1 MQLDGERRRAEE
13 AGARM
18 ASLVDA
24 GLSLSRE
31 LRLDDLLARIV
42 QAAREVVGARYA
54 ALGVLDADRTELVEF
69 VTAGLDQAERE
80 AIGDLP
86 RGRGL
91 LGALIRDARPLRLER
106 ISDDPRS
113 VGFPANHPPMESF
126 LGVPVGF
133 RGEVYGNLYLTDK
146 LGGPFTEEDQQI
158 ALTLASQAAVAVDN
172 VRRLELERRRADELE
187 SVQEVARAVLTTL
200 DVDSLLPLVARRARR
215 LTGAQTVGVAVS
227 GGDDLVFRYAH
238 GVNALTLE
246 GTRVPPEMGAVRS
259 ELERTLGV
267 TAVEA
272 CALELD
278 DAIVGALVAVGS
290 RPFDDDARRLLAT
303 FSSHVALALANAR
316 AVGDKLRA
324 GGGGGA
330 ARGRRRAGAGGRRG
344 RAARDRGPGRGA
356 RAPRPG
362 AARRGRPGPDGARR
376 APAGAGG
383 RRAGEAL
390 CGTGWPSC
398 AARSARP
405 RRPCASWPRASGPP
419 RSRRAGS
426 RAPSRSRRSA
436 CGPAADMEVDVDLR
450 GLDADLP
457 EDVQI
462 ALFRVVQEALTN
474 VVRHSEAASVS
485 IVADR
490 AGVARA
496 AGGRRRRPRL
506 RHLGA
511 DRAPRPRGHP
521 RARRAAGR
529 GAAGGV
535 VARRRDRRRG
545 RPAARVTGPIRIL
558 LVDDHAVLRSGL
570 RLLLERE
577 EGLEPVGE
585 AGTAEDAVRSLPRLQ
600 PDVVVIDVEM
610 PGIGGIDGAERIR
623 ERAPGVRI
631 LVLSMHDRPQDVRRA
646 FDAGA
651 DGYLPKAAADEDL
664 VRAIRAVA
672 AGERYVHPS
681 LGAALAAPPS
691 AGPIEE
697 LSEREREVL
706 RLLALGHTNQ
716 EIAEQLIVSV
726 RTVESH
732 RAHVMTKLR
741 VSTRAGLVRAALDAG
756 LMAEDG

>member
-1 MQLDGERRRAEE
+1 MVLPPDGPPDTRAKGGAASDDFELLRLTAEIIGLDAAAVVVLDDHGAVVRTSWPVDRGGLELPDLSVDGLTDFLETIGGSPGGRHLSAPLDAEGRLEGVLCGIAATDEPEHEAGRTLALLAGLVGSQVQLHGERRRAEV

-69 VTAGLDQAERE
+69 VTAGLDHAERE

-113 VGFPANHPPMESF
+113 VGFPANHPPMQSF

-146 LGGPFTEEDQQI
+146 VGGPFTEEDEQI

-200 DVDSLLPLVARRARR
+200 DVNSLLPLVARRARR
-215 LTGAQTVGVAVS
+215 LTGAQTVGVAVGS
-227 GGDDLVFRYAH
+227 GDDLVFRYAH

-246 GTRVPPEMGAVRS
+246 GTHVQPEMGAVRS

-316 AVGDKLRA
+316 AVGDKLRRVEEEA
-324 GGGGGA
+324 RREAAA
-330 ARGRRRAGAGGRRG
+330 ARERAAGESVRRAIEAQDAERARLARELHDEAGQALTALAVHL
-344 RAARDRGPGRGA
+344 RALEGDVPEGPLRDRVAELRGQVGSA
-356 RAPRPG
+356 TTALRELATRLRPS
-362 AARRGRPGPDGARR
+362 ALQE
-376 APAGAGG
+376 GG
-383 RRAGEAL
+383 LA
-390 CGTGWPSC
+390 
-398 AARSARP
+398 SAIQEQAERV
-405 RRPCASWPRASGPP
+405 RAS
-419 RSRRAGS
+419 AG
-426 RAPSRSRRSA
+426 
-436 CGPAADMEVDVDLR
+436 MQVDVDLR

-474 VVRHSEAASVS
+474 VVRHSEATSVS
-485 IVADR
+485 IVATAQGSR
-490 AGVARA
+490 V
-496 AGGRRRRPRL
+496 RL
-506 RHLGA
+506 A
-511 DRAPRPRGHP
+511 VDDD
-521 RARRAAGR
+521 GR
-529 GAAGGV
+529 GFDTSAPTERLGLAG
-535 VARRRDRRRG
+535 
-545 RPAARVTGPIRIL
+545 
-558 LVDDHAVLRSGL
+558 
-570 RLLLERE
+570 
-577 EGLEPVGE
+577 
-585 AGTAEDAVRSLPRLQ
+585 
-600 PDVVVIDVEM
+600 
-610 PGIGGIDGAERIR
+610 IR
-623 ERAPGVRI
+623 ERVELLGGELRVESSPG
-631 LVLSMHDRPQDVRRA
+631 
-646 FDAGA
+646 G
-651 DGYLPKAAADEDL
+651 GT
-664 VRAIRAVA
+664 AV
-672 AGERYVHPS
+672 V
-681 LGAALAAPPS
+681 
-691 AGPIEE
+691 
-697 LSEREREVL
+697 VDL
-706 RLLALGHTNQ
+706 RLG
-716 EIAEQLIVSV
+716 
-726 RTVESH
+726 
-732 RAHVMTKLR
+732 
-741 VSTRAGLVRAALDAG
+741 
-756 LMAEDG
+756 

>member
-1 MQLDGERRRAEE
+1 MAFPPDGPSETRARDGAASGDFELLRLTAAIIGLDAAAVIVRDDRGAVVRASWPVDRAGLELPGLADEDLIPLLESLGGVRGERLLSAPLDEEGRLDGVLCGIASTELPEGEGGRALTILAGLVGARSQLAAERRRAEE

-24 GLSLSRE
+24 GLSLGRE
-31 LRLDDLLARIV
+31 LRLDDLLKRIV

-113 VGFPANHPPMESF
+113 VGFPPNHPPMESF

-146 LGGPFTEEDQQI
+146 VGGPFTEEDQQI

-215 LTGAQTVGVAVS
+215 LTGAETVGVAVS

-238 GVNALTLE
+238 GVDALTLE

-259 ELERTLGV
+259 QLEGTLGA

-278 DAIVGALVAVGS
+278 DAIVGALVAVGP

-316 AVGDKLRA
+316 AVGDKLRQVEEEARREAAAVRERAA
-324 GGGGGA
+324 GEGV
-330 ARGRRRAGAGGRRG
+330 RRAIEAQDAERARLARELHDEAGQALTALAVHL
-344 RAARDRGPGRGA
+344 RALEGDVPEGPLRDRVVELRGQVGSA
-356 RAPRPG
+356 TTALRELATRLRPS
-362 AARRGRPGPDGARR
+362 ALQE
-376 APAGAGG
+376 GG
-383 RRAGEAL
+383 LGSAIEDQAERVRAG
-390 CGTGWPSC
+390 TG
-398 AARSARP
+398 
-405 RRPCASWPRASGPP
+405 
-419 RSRRAGS
+419 
-426 RAPSRSRRSA
+426 
-436 CGPAADMEVDVDLR
+436 MEVDVDLR

-474 VVRHSEAASVS
+474 VVRHSEATGVS
-485 IVADR
+485 IVATAQGSR
-490 AGVARA
+490 V
-496 AGGRRRRPRL
+496 RL
-506 RHLGA
+506 VV
-511 DRAPRPRGHP
+511 DDD
-521 RARRAAGR
+521 GR
-529 GAAGGV
+529 GFDTSAPTERLGLAG
-535 VARRRDRRRG
+535 
-545 RPAARVTGPIRIL
+545 
-558 LVDDHAVLRSGL
+558 
-570 RLLLERE
+570 
-577 EGLEPVGE
+577 
-585 AGTAEDAVRSLPRLQ
+585 
-600 PDVVVIDVEM
+600 
-610 PGIGGIDGAERIR
+610 IR
-623 ERAPGVRI
+623 ERVELLGGELRVESSPG
-631 LVLSMHDRPQDVRRA
+631 
-646 FDAGA
+646 G
-651 DGYLPKAAADEDL
+651 GT
-664 VRAIRAVA
+664 AV
-672 AGERYVHPS
+672 V
-681 LGAALAAPPS
+681 
-691 AGPIEE
+691 
-697 LSEREREVL
+697 VDL
-706 RLLALGHTNQ
+706 RL
-716 EIAEQLIVSV
+716 E
-726 RTVESH
+726 
-732 RAHVMTKLR
+732 
-741 VSTRAGLVRAALDAG
+741 
-756 LMAEDG
+756 